1 MKTIHLTQLSIP
13 RLLGTL
19 AAMNPFFTII
29 PNGSVMQLV
38 CDDGDYAYS
47 AHLFNVCKSEV
58 LAELKV
64 VEITSG
70 NYRRIIND
78 HIHEAACYISDK
90 TLHNTLLT
98 TIYYCNLTILNNIEC
113 CCQ

>member
-1 MKTIHLTQLSIP
+1 MKTIHLTKLSIP
-13 RLLGTL
+13 RLLSTL
-19 AAMNPFFTII
+19 ASMNPFFTII
-29 PNGSVMQLV
+29 PDGNIMQIV

-47 AHLFNVCKSEV
+47 VHLFNVCKSEV

-78 HIHEAACYISDK
+78 HIHECACYISDT
-90 TLHNTLLT
+90 TLHNKLLT
-98 TIYYCNLTILNNIEC
+98 TIYYCNLSILSTITL
-113 CCQ
+113 